1 MDVCS
6 DVTRLQPTPKSS
18 LDDPKWVLEQTT
30 FKAWSFFLLDF
41 RNDLMTLCV
50 EDFENLIPLAFRK
63 CKYQWK
69 VAKKRQKI
77 EIDSKFRT
85 VVFVVLFCRRRHKTR
100 NPESALQQPFSL

>member
-41 RNDLMTLCV
+41 RNDLMTLYV

-63 CKYQWK
+63 CKYQK
-69 VAKKRQKI
+69 IQEVPSPDFACFDFVLPIAKN
-77 EIDSKFRT
+77 
-85 VVFVVLFCRRRHKTR
+85 L
-100 NPESALQQPFSL
+100 